1 MRQRIMGCFVAV
13 VQIKSEAAEPRYSRR
28 VFLSLAPAQ
37 KAAER
42 ARERGLHAAV
52 YVAELAPVGVVR
64 HG

>member
-1 MRQRIMGCFVAV
+1 MRQRISGCFVAV

-37 KAAER
+37 RAAER

-52 YVAELAPVGVVR
+52 YVAELQPVGVI
-64 HG
+64 GDE